1 MQGEGSVTRSIW
13 IAASL
18 VVACLTGSFYETMS
32 APTKDAPHVGG
43 ASAASSTP
51 VKTDH
56 ARAASSRSLTEIHV
70 GAAGVASPEA
80 NAGRAAFA
88 AAGLDAAT
96 ATAKAPVGGPLSTER
111 SPARDL
117 TTLGPSAG
125 QQSIKEV
132 FAEDVVARRIAYG
145 TPIKTLTEDENQGN

>member
-1 MQGEGSVTRSIW
+1 MTRSVW

-18 VVACLTGSFYETMS
+18 VVACLMGSFYETMS

-43 ASAASSTP
+43 ASADPFTP
-51 VKTDH
+51 IQRDN
-56 ARAASSRSLTEIHV
+56 AQDASSRSLTAISDGGA
-70 GAAGVASPEA
+70 GAASLERKAERARVVAT
-80 NAGRAAFA
+80 
-88 AAGLDAAT
+88 GLDAAT
-96 ATAKAPVGGPLSTER
+96 ATARAPVGGLLPTER

-132 FAEDVVARRIAYG
+132 FAEDVVARRLAYG
-145 TPIKTLTEDENQGN
+145 RPVKALPEGGDQGN

>member
-32 APTKDAPHVGG
+32 APTKDAPHVGA
-43 ASAASSTP
+43 ASAAPSTP
-51 VKTDH
+51 VETDH
-56 ARAASSRSLTEIHV
+56 AQAASSRSLTAVHV
-70 GAAGVASPEA
+70 AAGATSLEG